1 MFLMKNIRCCN
12 LEISIRQFSL
22 RSARKRAHDRIYG
35 SAHFVEHG
43 AVAGM
48 PDILVHLQNVYER
61 EQRYRYVLAR
71 RRTYGKQSVGTQTF
85 AYKLQIMPRICLIA
99 VLERIVAA
107 QHLVSAVHYYSA
119 CSRHG
124 QSS

>member
-48 PDILVHLQNVYER
+48 PDILVITSTRHSAKNIF
-61 EQRYRYVLAR
+61 
-71 RRTYGKQSVGTQTF
+71 SV
-85 AYKLQIMPRICLIA
+85 
-99 VLERIVAA
+99 
-107 QHLVSAVHYYSA
+107 
-119 CSRHG
+119 
-124 QSS
+124 